1 MADDTFLLDT
11 NLKSLRQMEHEN
23 EKILSAKGE
32 LNEENAS
39 AYEKLRKSY
48 DQLYRGISG

>member
-1 MADDTFLLDT
+1 
-11 NLKSLRQMEHEN
+11 MEHEN
-23 EKILSAKGE
+23 AKTLSAKGE

-39 AYEKLRKSY
+39 AYEKQRKAY